1 MKLEIVTTDP
11 ALTLP
16 KSISTDAGITLHIT
30 EGAAQLV
37 INNQL
42 GAEAEGEPGKINFRA
57 MSAKE
62 ANSLNYE
69 LGDVVE
75 DCEGDLWFRHKIN
88 GVEGWSLT
96 GTGTPALYLAEYGPY
111 KLMPFKYGSAE
122 FFNHK
127 PRLGME
133 VVDANGDHWF
143 YDTETHGDQLRWHEH
158 GALRGGELPALNEP
172 YRFVNDKEIAE
183 DKDAED
189 APEDSQS
196 IGAKYSGKRAK
207 LDRAT
212 LEELAADAEDT
223 IVKVAFAAMLG
234 QVADADP
241 AKGILELIAEY
252 AERQAERYG
261 ETKSDD
267 EGVN

>member
-16 KSISTDAGITLHIT
+16 KSIPAGAGLTLHIT
-30 EGAAQLV
+30 EDAAQLV
-37 INNQL
+37 IHDQL
-42 GAEAEGEPGKINFRA
+42 GAEGGDGPGTINFRA

-62 ANSLNYE
+62 ANRLNYE

-75 DCEGDLWFRHKIN
+75 DCEGDLWFRHKVN

-96 GTGTPALYLAEYGPY
+96 GSGSPSPRLGEYGPY
-111 KLMPFKYGSAE
+111 RLMPFKYGSAK

-127 PRLGME
+127 PYLGME
-133 VVDANGDHWF
+133 VVDVNGDHWF
-143 YDTETHGDQLRWHEH
+143 YDAETHGDQLRWHEH
-158 GALRGGELPALNEP
+158 GVLRGGELPALTEP
-172 YRFVNDKEIAE
+172 YRFVNDKETAE
-183 DKDAED
+183 DEDAEPN
-189 APEDSQS
+189 PEDSQS

-234 QVADADP
+234 RVADADP

-261 ETKSDD
+261 EPKSND

>member
-16 KSISTDAGITLHIT
+16 KSLPADAGLTLHIT
-30 EGAAQLV
+30 EDAAQLV
-37 INNQL
+37 IHDQL
-42 GAEAEGEPGKINFRA
+42 GTEGEGGPGKINFRA

-62 ANSLNYE
+62 ANRLNYE

-75 DCEGDLWFRHKIN
+75 DCEGDLWFRHKAN

-96 GTGTPALYLAEYGPY
+96 ASGTVSPRLGEYVPY
-111 KLMPFKYGSAE
+111 RLMPFKYGSAE

-127 PRLGME
+127 PYLGME
-133 VVDANGDHWF
+133 VVDVNGDHWF
-143 YDTETHGDQLRWHEH
+143 YDTDTHGDQLRWHEH
-158 GALRGGELPALNEP
+158 GVFRGGELPALTEP
-172 YRFVNDKEIAE
+172 YRFVQDKGIAE
-183 DKDAED
+183 DKDAEP
-189 APEDSQS
+189 AAEDSQS
-196 IGAKYSGKRAK
+196 IGDKYSDKRAK

-234 QVADADP
+234 RVADADP
-241 AKGILELIAEY
+241 AKGILELISEF

-261 ETKSDD
+261 EPKSND
-267 EGVN
+267 GRVN